1 MGDTIEQV
9 KKKTTFIRQF
19 IAKSKEMAKTN
30 QNYSPNIKP
39 ILKKR
44 KKYKKKTLT
53 VSDPF
58 NFHTEKRVR

>member
-1 MGDTIEQV
+1 
-9 KKKTTFIRQF
+9 
-19 IAKSKEMAKTN
+19 MAKTN